1 MKMYKL
7 HTNCQGIT
15 CRKRDLDGMVTCLLD
30 LPKTLPEEEEQG
42 FRMTPSTE
50 DQTFNLRN

>member
-1 MKMYKL
+1 MVIYKL
-7 HTNCQGIT
+7 HTNHQGT
-15 CRKRDLDGMVTCLLD
+15 SRRKRDLDGMVIYLLD

-42 FRMTPSTE
+42 FRVTSSTE